1 MHTRGGYLPWT
12 DSKGGCS
19 LLKNKMNDGTLHLT
33 IIFSYQLQIRTM
45 PYSGIKASG
54 SIEVSEY
61 VIHTQCNILIYLQF
75 QTCISISW
83 LELFFNSLKV
93 QPIFKFDLC
102 VFGDIWYMLS
112 SLEDVWLE
120 LRLQFERRLQ
130 KTSLEPQSYR
140 PHITTTRWTTPRRAE
155 DKHTRWPGRNLE
167 GGAFACYVITQLQ
180 AYKADNSELI
190 NSRVPGATLLTSR
203 CLGQGHNMEV
213 SSPLSNSE

>member
-1 MHTRGGYLPWT
+1 MQYLYLFT
-12 DSKGGCS
+12 ISD
-19 LLKNKMNDGTLHLT
+19 LHLYFMT
-33 IIFSYQLQIRTM
+33 WTVFQLTEGITYIQIWLVCFWW
-45 PYSGIKASG
+45 YLI
-54 SIEVSEY
+54 Y
-61 VIHTQCNILIYLQF
+61 VI
-75 QTCISISW
+75 ISW
-83 LELFFNSLKV
+83 RRRIGVASTIWKT
-93 QPIFKFDLC
+93 ITKDLA
-102 VFGDIWYMLS
+102 W
-112 SLEDVWLE
+112 
-120 LRLQFERRLQ
+120 
-130 KTSLEPQSYR
+130 TSKPQ